1 MLLILVRELESWN
14 VDVKVSDP
22 WADADEVSEE
32 YGIVLH
38 DQNDLAGVDAVN
50 FSLFPSASLSCSSAV
65 FLLLFSP
72 LPSFFFFLPSL
83 SPPPPLKDAG
93 FTVFRL

>member
-1 MLLILVRELESWN
+1 MWILVRELESWN

-38 DQNDLAGVDAVN
+38 DQNDLADVDALIVAVGHDEYRTMSAADWR
-50 FSLFPSASLSCSSAV
+50 SLCSKNTAV
-65 FLLLFSP
+65 FGDLKSIYNKDE
-72 LPSFFFFLPSL
+72 
-83 SPPPPLKDAG
+83 LKDAG